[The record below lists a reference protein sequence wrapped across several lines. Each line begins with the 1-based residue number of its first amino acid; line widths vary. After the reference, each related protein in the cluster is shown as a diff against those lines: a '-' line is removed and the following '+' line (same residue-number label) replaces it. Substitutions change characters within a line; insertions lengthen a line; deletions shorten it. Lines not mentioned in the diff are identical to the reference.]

1 MTNVTIDDN
10 SNNHFYNEY
19 LNKLN
24 KNKKICQLAAEYYEK
39 NYNLLNIPTILLTSL
54 TGIGSFCNTSEL
66 ISNENKLYLSLIIG
80 IIGSLSSL
88 LQSFNTSL
96 KFNTKSEMFR
106 NAADQYE
113 ILITKINFESN
124 FPNEND
130 FVNKMEKKILTI
142 QNNCKYFPPSFIID
156 KVEKL

>member
-24 KNKKICQLAAEYYEK
+24 KNKKICQLAAEYYER

-66 ISNENKLYLSLIIG
+66 ISNETKLYLSLTIG
-80 IIGSLSSL
+80 IIGSIFFYNHLILVLNSILNLKCLEMQLINMKYLLPKLTLKVTSPMKMTLSI
-88 LQSFNTSL
+88 
-96 KFNTKSEMFR
+96 KWKR
-106 NAADQYE
+106 
-113 ILITKINFESN
+113 
-124 FPNEND
+124 
-130 FVNKMEKKILTI
+130 
-142 QNNCKYFPPSFIID
+142 KY
-156 KVEKL
+156 